1 MTEIA
6 ITTGKHA
13 HEAGASIG
21 IWGWEIPVYLFLG
34 GVTAGIMVV
43 AAIAILQ
50 GRDKKWPAAANKLI
64 LWAPVLISAGMA
76 ALFLD
81 LSHKLYVWNFYLT
94 FQITSPMSWGAWI
107 LVLVYPLTFLLI
119 LATFKKGYPDWYAK
133 GESWIKASP
142 LGPYIKWLYKAI
154 QFAEKYKKIIAGATL
169 SVGVLLGIYT
179 GILLSSFGAR
189 PFWNSAILGPLFL
202 ISGASTGTALVVLMA
217 SDHGERSFFTRAD
230 LGLIATE
237 LFILA
242 LFLIGLASSSQQHI
256 EAAKLV
262 LGGTLTP
269 AFWIAIVFIGL
280 MLPAFFE
287 ILELKGREIPKYV
300 PPVLVLT
307 GGLFLRI
314 VFVYAGQVSAWAAY

>member
-13 HEAGASIG
+13 HEVGTSLG

-50 GRDKKWPAAANKLI
+50 GREKKWPAAAYKLI

-81 LSHKLYVWNFYLT
+81 LSHKLYVWNFYLA
-94 FQITSPMSWGAWI
+94 FKITSPMSWGAWI
-107 LVLVYPLTFLLI
+107 LVLVYPLTLLLI
-119 LATFKKGYPDWYAK
+119 LATFKKGYPQWYKKAE
-133 GESWIKASP
+133 GWIKSSP
-142 LGPYIKWLYKAI
+142 LAPYIKWIYKAI
-154 QFAEKYKKIIAGATL
+154 EFAEKHIKIIAWATL
-169 SVGVLLGIYT
+169 PVGILLGIYT

-202 ISGASTGTALVVLMA
+202 VSGVSTGTALVVLLTR
-217 SDHGERSFFTRAD
+217 DHGERSFFARAD

-242 LFLIGLASSSQQHI
+242 LFLIGLATSSQQHI
-256 EAAKLV
+256 EAVKLV

-269 AFWIAIVFIGL
+269 AFWISIVIVGL

-287 ILELKGREIPKYV
+287 ILELKGREIPKYL
-300 PPVLVLT
+300 PPALVLA